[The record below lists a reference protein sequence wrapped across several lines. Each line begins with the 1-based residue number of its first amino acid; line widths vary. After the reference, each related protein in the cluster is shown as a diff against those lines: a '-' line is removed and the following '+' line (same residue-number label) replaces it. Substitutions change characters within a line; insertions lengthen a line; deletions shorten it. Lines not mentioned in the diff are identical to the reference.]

1 MRGTPPPDSPR
12 GPGRA
17 DPAAR
22 SSRPQPRRT
31 PALAGL
37 RPRLGALFQRALR
50 RTVEAPLT
58 FGNAAT
64 LLVDGPA
71 AFPAMLETIA
81 GARRRVVFENYIIR
95 DDDVGRRFAGA
106 LAERARSGVEVFVLY
121 DWLGCIR
128 TGHAYWS
135 ELRRAG
141 CHVHCFAPPSLRHPF
156 RVLRRD
162 HRKLV
167 LADARVAIVGGLCIG
182 NDWDDVGNGPP
193 WRDTAVLVEGPI
205 AQELD
210 RSFARVWKRGGGRA
224 IPPLSPS
231 QHGAPGTV
239 PARVVDGPPA
249 AARAYRLYQLIAALA
264 ERSIYISGAYPLAP
278 APLRHALVSA
288 ARAGVDVR
296 LLAPGRSDIPIVN
309 QAARARYGP
318 LLRAGVRI
326 YEWNG
331 PMLHAKTVVADGTWA
346 LVGSSNLNPFS
357 LLGSH
362 ELDVEI
368 QDPGIARQLER
379 QFLADLENATEI
391 TLDAWRHRPRGQR
404 IREHLAAALLWFPHR
419 LYSG

>member
-1 MRGTPPPDSPR
+1 
-12 GPGRA
+12 
-17 DPAAR
+17 
-22 SSRPQPRRT
+22 
-31 PALAGL
+31 
-37 RPRLGALFQRALR
+37 
-50 RTVEAPLT
+50 
-58 FGNAAT
+58 
-64 LLVDGPA
+64 
-71 AFPAMLETIA
+71 
-81 GARRRVVFENYIIR
+81 
-95 DDDVGRRFAGA
+95 
-106 LAERARSGVEVFVLY
+106 
-121 DWLGCIR
+121 
-128 TGHAYWS
+128 
-135 ELRRAG
+135 
-141 CHVHCFAPPSLRHPF
+141 
-156 RVLRRD
+156 
-162 HRKLV
+162 
-167 LADARVAIVGGLCIG
+167 
-182 NDWDDVGNGPP
+182 
-193 WRDTAVLVEGPI
+193 DTAVLVEGPI

-379 QFLADLENATEI
+379 Q
-391 TLDAWRHRPRGQR
+391 
-404 IREHLAAALLWFPHR
+404 
-419 LYSG
+419 

>member
-1 MRGTPPPDSPR
+1 MATPQ
-12 GPGRA
+12 
-17 DPAAR
+17 R
-22 SSRPQPRRT
+22 SSPI
-31 PALAGL
+31 AGL

-64 LLVDGPA
+64 VLVDGPA
-71 AFPAMLETIA
+71 AFPAMLDLISRA
-81 GARRRVVFENYIIR
+81 QRRVVFENYIIR
-95 DDDVGRRFAGA
+95 DDDVGHRFAGA
-106 LAERARSGVEVFVLY
+106 LAERARAGVEVFVLY

-128 TGHAYWS
+128 TGHAYWN

-141 CHVHCFAPPSLRHPF
+141 CHVHCFAPPSLRHPL

-167 LADARVAIVGGLCIG
+167 LADARAAIVGGLCIG
-182 NDWDDVGNGPP
+182 NEWDDVGNGPP
-193 WRDTAVLVEGPI
+193 WRDTAVRLEGPI
-205 AQELD
+205 AHELD
-210 RSFARVWKRGGGRA
+210 RSFARIWQRAGGRT
-224 IPPLSPS
+224 IPPLNPVE
-231 QHGAPGTV
+231 HGTPGAV

-249 AARAYRLYQLIAALA
+249 TARAYRLYQLIAALA
-264 ERSIYISGAYPLAP
+264 ERTIYITGSYPLAP
-278 APLRHALVSA
+278 APLRRALVSA

-296 LLAPGRSDIPIVN
+296 LLAPGRSDVPIIN

-331 PMLHAKTVVADGTWA
+331 PMLHAKTVVADGAWA

-357 LLGSH
+357 LLGTY

-368 QDPGIARQLER
+368 QDPGIAGQLER
-379 QFLADLENATEI
+379 QFLSDIEQATEV
-391 TLDAWRHRPRGQR
+391 TLDDWRRRPRMRR
-404 IREHLAAALLWFPHR
+404 IREHAAAALLWFPHR

>member
-1 MRGTPPPDSPR
+1 MATPQRDS
-12 GPGRA
+12 
-17 DPAAR
+17 PAAR
-22 SSRPQPRRT
+22 
-31 PALAGL
+31 GL
-37 RPRLGALFQRALR
+37 RRRLGDLFQRALR

-71 AFPAMLETIA
+71 AFPAMLNVISRA
-81 GARRRVVFENYIIR
+81 QRRIIFENYIIR

-106 LAERARSGVEVFVLY
+106 LAERARSGVEVLVLY
-121 DWLGCIR
+121 DWLGCR
-128 TGHAYWS
+128 STGRAYWQ

-141 CHVHCFAPPSLRHPF
+141 CHVRCFAPPSLRHPL

-182 NDWDDVGNGPP
+182 NEWDDVGDGPP
-193 WRDTAVLVEGPI
+193 WRDTAVLIEGPI
-205 AQELD
+205 AHELD
-210 RSFARVWKRGGGRA
+210 RSFARIWQRAGGHPL
-224 IPPLSPS
+224 PPLNPTE
-231 QHGAPGTV
+231 HGTPGSI

-264 ERSIYISGAYPLAP
+264 SRSIYITGSYPLAP
-278 APLRHALVSA
+278 APLRRALASA

-296 LLAPGRSDIPIVN
+296 LLAPGRSDVPIIN
-309 QAARARYGP
+309 EAARARYGS

-346 LVGSSNLNPFS
+346 LIGSTNLNPFS
-357 LLGSH
+357 LLGTY

-368 QDPGIARQLER
+368 QDRGIASQLER

-391 TLDAWRHRPRGQR
+391 TLDAWRSRPRARR

>member
-182 NDWDDVGNGPP
+182 NEWDDVGNGPP

-278 APLRHALVSA
+278 
-288 ARAGVDVR
+288 
-296 LLAPGRSDIPIVN
+296 GRSDIPVVN

-404 IREHLAAALLWFPHR
+404 IRDHLAAALLWFPHR

>member
-1 MRGTPPPDSPR
+1 MPGTPLHESPR
-12 GPGRA
+12 RG
-17 DPAAR
+17 DPAGAAAR
-22 SSRPQPRRT
+22 SLPMPRHGS
-31 PALAGL
+31 ASGGL

-50 RTVEAPLT
+50 RTAEAPLT

-64 LLVDGPA
+64 LLVDGTA

-81 GARRRVVFENYIIR
+81 GARRRVIFENYIIR
-95 DDDVGRRFAGA
+95 DDDVGRRFARA
-106 LAERARSGVEVFVLY
+106 LAERARAGVEVFVLY
-121 DWLGCIR
+121 DWLGCMR
-128 TGHAYWS
+128 TGHAFWD

-141 CHVHCFAPPSLRHPF
+141 CHVRCFAPPSLRHPF

-182 NDWDDVGNGPP
+182 NEWDDLGNGPP
-193 WRDTAVLVEGPI
+193 WRDTAVLLEGPI
-205 AQELD
+205 GHELD
-210 RSFARVWKRGGGRA
+210 RSFARVWKRAGGGV
-224 IPPLSPS
+224 IPPLQPAER
-231 QHGAPGTV
+231 GTPGTI

-264 ERSIYISGAYPLAP
+264 EHSIYITGAYPLAP
-278 APLRHALVSA
+278 APLRRALASA

-309 QAARARYGP
+309 QAARARYGS

-357 LLGSH
+357 LFGCH

-368 QDPGIARQLER
+368 QDGAIAQQLER

-391 TLDAWRHRPRGQR
+391 TLDAWPRRSRAQR
-404 IREHLAAALLWFPHR
+404 FRERLAAALLWFPHR